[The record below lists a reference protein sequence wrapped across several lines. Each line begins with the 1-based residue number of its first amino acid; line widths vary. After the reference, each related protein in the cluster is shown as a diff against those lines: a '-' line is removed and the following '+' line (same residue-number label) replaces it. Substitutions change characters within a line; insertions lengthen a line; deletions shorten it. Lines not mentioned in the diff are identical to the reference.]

1 MFSGSIV
8 ALITPFRNGEVDE
21 DRLRGLVRFHIKNGT
36 SAICPCGT
44 TGESPTLSYDEHK
57 RVIKIVIEE
66 AKGKIP
72 VIAGTGS
79 NSTAEALDLT
89 RDAKENGADASLL
102 LCPYYNRPTQQ
113 GMYLHFKE
121 IATKVNIPIIIYN
134 IPSRTGVNLEPDT
147 LAKLV
152 KECRNIV
159 GIKESTG
166 SMDQASRIFELC
178 GTKFCVL
185 SGDDSLTLPLM
196 SIGARGVISVAAN
209 IVPGDIAEMT
219 KRFLKAD
226 TAGAARLHHKLFPLI
241 KALFIET
248 NPIPLKAAMA
258 MLKMDTGELRLPLAP
273 MLEENHKKLR
283 QALKNYGLLK

>member
-1 MFSGSIV
+1 MFQGSIV
-8 ALITPFRNGEVDE
+8 ALITPFRNGELDE
-21 DRLRGLVRFHIKNGT
+21 DRLRGLVQFHIKNGT
-36 SAICPCGT
+36 SAISPCGT

-66 AKGKIP
+66 ANGKIP

-79 NSTAEALDLT
+79 NSTVEALDLT

-121 IATKVNIPIIIYN
+121 IAKKVNIPIIIYN
-134 IPSRTGVNLEPDT
+134 IPSRTGVNLEPGT
-147 LAKLV
+147 LARLAKDC
-152 KECRNIV
+152 KNIV

-166 SMDQASRIFELC
+166 SMDQTSKIIELC
-178 GTKFCVL
+178 GKKFCVL

-209 IVPGDIAEMT
+209 IVPRDTAEMT
-219 KRFLKAD
+219 KRFLKGD
-226 TAGAARLHHKLFPLI
+226 TAGAKEMHYRLFPLI
-241 KALFIET
+241 KALFLEI

-258 MLKMDTGELRLPLAP
+258 MLKMDTGELRLPLVS
-273 MLEENHKKLR
+273 MSEENHKKLR
-283 QALKNYGLLK
+283 QSLKNYGLIK